1 MIFYKVLL
9 YDVISATLK
18 DSYVVI
24 EDDESEI
31 SPLYPFYTGK

>member
-1 MIFYKVLL
+1 MIVYNVLL
-9 YDVISATLK
+9 YDARSATLK

-31 SPLYPFYTGK
+31 SPL